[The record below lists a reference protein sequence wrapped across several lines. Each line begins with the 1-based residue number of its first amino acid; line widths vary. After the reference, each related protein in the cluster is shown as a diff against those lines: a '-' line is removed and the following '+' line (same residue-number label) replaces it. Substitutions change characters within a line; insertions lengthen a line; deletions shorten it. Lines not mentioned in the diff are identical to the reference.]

1 MLLKLF
7 KNNRAGGILFLLFL
21 GLILWLPGLNRLEKI
36 PQYQDMPFYN
46 FLLGSLHLYPLLS
59 QLLAFFLVA
68 LIAIM
73 LYRLNVRFF
82 LIQERSFMPASFY
95 LLIVSAFP
103 EMQHVSPILVGSFF
117 LTIIL
122 FMLYSGYNLEK
133 NSLHFFNLSLVFALG
148 LMFYARL
155 LWFVPFI
162 WIVLLTIRQPGWR
175 ELVYPLLALLL
186 LGLFLF
192 TYNYV
197 FAGESAQLALNFDY
211 LRIDGSWEKL
221 PLDRLVFLSY
231 LFLLI
236 LLASMFILQRFQV
249 RKIYVRNFYQSLFF
263 SFIYTLAFFLFLS
276 GHNYRCIFLL
286 AIPVSYLLS
295 NFFHTKRNRISS
307 EIMLWL
313 FVALI
318 AWIHI
323 SHLRI

>member
-1 MLLKLF
+1 M
-7 KNNRAGGILFLLFL
+7 
-21 GLILWLPGLNRLEKI
+21 
-36 PQYQDMPFYN
+36 
-46 FLLGSLHLYPLLS
+46 H
-59 QLLAFFLVA
+59 
-68 LIAIM
+68 
-73 LYRLNVRFF
+73 
-82 LIQERSFMPASFY
+82 
-95 LLIVSAFP
+95 
-103 EMQHVSPILVGSFF
+103 HVSPILVGSFF

-236 LLASMFILQRFQV
+236 LLASM
-249 RKIYVRNFYQSLFF
+249 RN
-263 SFIYTLAFFLFLS
+263 
-276 GHNYRCIFLL
+276 
-286 AIPVSYLLS
+286 
-295 NFFHTKRNRISS
+295 NF
-307 EIMLWL
+307 
-313 FVALI
+313 V
-318 AWIHI
+318 
-323 SHLRI
+323 